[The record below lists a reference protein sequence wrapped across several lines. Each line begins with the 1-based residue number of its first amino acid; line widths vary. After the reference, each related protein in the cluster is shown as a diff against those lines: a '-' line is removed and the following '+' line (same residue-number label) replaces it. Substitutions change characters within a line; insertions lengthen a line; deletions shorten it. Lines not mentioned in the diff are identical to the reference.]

1 MNIIILGSGCARCD
15 ALEKITRQ
23 ALEELKIEASVEKTG
38 DIQEILQYSVIR
50 TPALVINEKVVLVGQ
65 VPAMTEL
72 KSLLMGNV

>member
-38 DIQEILQYSVIR
+38 DIQEILKYSVIR